1 MDAVLSVFHWNILI
15 PWIFSMIIGIFVGGA
30 PGLTATM
37 AVALIVPLT
46 FHMTPIAGLAM
57 ILGVS
62 YCAIFAGDIP
72 ATYLRIPG
80 TPASGAAVLDGYEM
94 SRKGMGSMALAL
106 DLTCSV
112 IGGVIGIL
120 ILIFVAP
127 ILAKFALKFTNFE
140 YFWLA
145 LFGLS
150 MSAVISRGTKIK
162 GIISMTLGLA
172 LATIGIDITT
182 GYPRFSFGSV
192 DLMGGINFIPAMI
205 GLFGLSEVFKYLFVP
220 EKLNNPTI
228 TEKIKISFRSVGKVI
243 FQHKSLILRSS
254 LIGNVIGAL
263 PGAGADIAA
272 WVSYGM
278 AKKISKRS
286 AEYGTG
292 IEEGIIAPTSANNA
306 ALGGTWIPALVFGIP
321 GDTITAIVLG
331 AMMMYGLKPGPLI
344 FQQNAQLVNQIFTV
358 ALFSQFFLF
367 FIGWA
372 SIKVY
377 TQLFKF
383 PRNIVLVGIVIFS
396 VVGAYALRNSTFD
409 VGIMLAFG
417 ILGYGMEAYG
427 IPLPPLIL
435 GLILEPMIE
444 DNLRVGLIKS
454 SGSFLPFI
462 TRPISFTFFLIL
474 VIIFFWDPIIKVF
487 KYVLKKADP
496 AFFKGN

>member
-1 MDAVLSVFHWNILI
+1 MIVDAFLSIFHMNILI
-15 PWIFSMIIGIFVGGA
+15 PWILSMLLGIFVGGA

-46 FHMTPIAGLAM
+46 FHMTPAAGLAM
-57 ILGVS
+57 IIGVS
-62 YCAIFAGDIP
+62 FCAIFAGDIP

-94 SRKGMGSMALAL
+94 ARKGRGSLALAL
-106 DLTCSV
+106 DLSCSV
-112 IGGVIGIL
+112 IGGLIGIT

-162 GIISMTLGLA
+162 GVISMTLGLIF
-172 LATIGIDITT
+172 ATVGIDITT
-182 GYPRFSFGSV
+182 GYPRFTFGSIE
-192 DLMGGINFIPAMI
+192 LMGGIGFIPAMI
-205 GLFGLSEVFKYLFVP
+205 GLFGLSEAFKSALSP
-220 EKLNNPTI
+220 ENFKTPTI
-228 TEKIKISFRSVGKVI
+228 TEKIQISFASVGHILYKY
-243 FQHKSLILRSS
+243 KLLIIRSS
-254 LIGNVIGAL
+254 IIGNVIGAL

-278 AKKISKRS
+278 AKKMSNRS
-286 AEYGTG
+286 EEYGTG

-344 FQQNAQLVNQIFTV
+344 FQQNAFLVNQIFSV
-358 ALFSQFFLF
+358 AIVSQFFLLM
-367 FIGWA
+367 IGWF
-372 SIKVY
+372 SIRLY
-377 TQLFKF
+377 TYLFKF
-383 PRNIVLVGIVIFS
+383 PRNIVLVGVLIFS
-396 VVGAYALRNSTFD
+396 VVGSYALRSSLFD
-409 VGIMLAFG
+409 VGIMLVFG
-417 ILGYGMEAYG
+417 ILGYVMERCS

-435 GLILEPMIE
+435 GLILGPMIE
-444 DNLRVGLIKS
+444 DNLRVGLVKS
-454 SGSFLPFI
+454 DGSFLPFL
-462 TRPISFTFFLIL
+462 TRPISMTLAILLI
-474 VIIFFWDPIIKVF
+474 IIFFWEYLVRFNRFIFKKV
-487 KYVLKKADP
+487 
-496 AFFKGN
+496 KG